1 MKLIDFWT
9 TAHDVPDV
17 SGAYV
22 LAIDLSEPVAV
33 SICGKPSALLAPGR
47 YLYCG
52 LPKGPGGLRARLAR
66 HMRHGKPIHW
76 HIDRLTEAGAVLGAW
91 TFLCGDECHLVA
103 ALSHL
108 PIAIKGFGSTD
119 CRRCTNHLL
128 RWPHD
133 VGTLGPLYASEL
145 ERVC

>member
-33 SICGKPSALLAPGR
+33 S

-52 LPKGPGGLRARLAR
+52 SAKGRGGLRARLAR
-66 HMRHGKPIHW
+66 HMRRGKPIHW

-108 PIAIKGFGSTD
+108 PIAIKGLTRARWLGNPSTL
-119 CRRCTNHLL
+119 HL
-128 RWPHD
+128 
-133 VGTLGPLYASEL
+133 
-145 ERVC
+145 